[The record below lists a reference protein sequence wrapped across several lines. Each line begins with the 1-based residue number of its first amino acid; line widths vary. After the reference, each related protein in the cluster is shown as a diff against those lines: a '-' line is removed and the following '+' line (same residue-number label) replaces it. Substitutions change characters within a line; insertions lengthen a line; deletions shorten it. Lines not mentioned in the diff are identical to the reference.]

1 MPSQPQSSSGN
12 DALIHDKKEKQQA
25 EWSFV
30 SGADA
35 LTVEER
41 EDEREV
47 ISHARP
53 GGLTRVASQ
62 QRLPAEGIGAAKG
75 DLRHSYTH
83 LPEQDSPIK
92 RIPSGEY
99 AGERVGRD
107 GRDAGRGT
115 RDAGQRD
122 EVRC

>member
-1 MPSQPQSSSGN
+1 MPSQPQSSSAN
-12 DALIHDKKEKQQA
+12 DALINDRKDKQQA
-25 EWSFV
+25 EWSFTT
-30 SGADA
+30 GADA

-53 GGLTRVASQ
+53 GGLARVASQ

-75 DLRHSYTH
+75 DLRRAFTH
-83 LPEQDSPIK
+83 APGQDSTTK

-99 AGERVGRD
+99 AGEPE
-107 GRDAGRGT
+107 T

-122 EVRC
+122 AVRC